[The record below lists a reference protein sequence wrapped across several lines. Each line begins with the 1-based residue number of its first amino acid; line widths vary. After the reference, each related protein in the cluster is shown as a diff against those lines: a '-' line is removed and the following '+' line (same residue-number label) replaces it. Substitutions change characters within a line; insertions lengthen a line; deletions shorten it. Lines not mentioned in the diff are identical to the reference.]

1 MLPVCS
7 FNLIEVI
14 YNTDKTPYK
23 AIGMINSQ
31 DQKLLMLLRQDARTS
46 ITDLARSLGVSR
58 STVQNRLARLE
69 KAGIIR
75 GYSVELGGEYLANQ
89 VEAHVSIKVIQK
101 LTARTNMALEDIS
114 QVVQLFSVSG
124 EYDLIAIVQAQS
136 LEELSKVLDDIGN
149 LEGVERTNS
158 AVVLETRFRR

>member
-1 MLPVCS
+1 
-7 FNLIEVI
+7 
-14 YNTDKTPYK
+14 
-23 AIGMINSQ
+23 MISSQ
-31 DQKLLMLLRQDARTS
+31 DQKLLMLLRHDARTS

-69 KAGIIR
+69 KSGIIR
-75 GYSVELGGEYLANQ
+75 GYSVELGGEYLANL
-89 VEAHVSIKVIQK
+89 VEAHVSIKVVQK
-101 LTARTNMALEDIS
+101 LTARTNVALEEIS

-124 EYDLIAIVQAQS
+124 EYDLIAIVRAQS

>member
-1 MLPVCS
+1 
-7 FNLIEVI
+7 
-14 YNTDKTPYK
+14 
-23 AIGMINSQ
+23 MINSQ
-31 DQKLLMLLRQDARTS
+31 DQKLLMLLRHDARAS

-75 GYSVELGGEYLANQ
+75 GYSVELGGEYLANL
-89 VEAHVSIKVIQK
+89 VEAHVSIKVVQK
-101 LTARTNMALEDIS
+101 LTARTNVALEEIS

-124 EYDLIAIVQAQS
+124 EYDLIAIVRAQS

>member
-1 MLPVCS
+1 
-7 FNLIEVI
+7 
-14 YNTDKTPYK
+14 
-23 AIGMINSQ
+23 MINSQ
-31 DQKLLMLLRQDARTS
+31 DQKLLILLRQDARTS
-46 ITDLARSLGVSR
+46 ITDLARTLGVSR

-101 LTARTNMALEDIS
+101 LTARTNMALEGIR

>member
-1 MLPVCS
+1 
-7 FNLIEVI
+7 
-14 YNTDKTPYK
+14 
-23 AIGMINSQ
+23 MISSQ
-31 DQKLLMLLRQDARTS
+31 DQKLLMLLRRDARAS

-58 STVQNRLARLE
+58 STVQNRLTRLE

-75 GYSVELGGEYLANQ
+75 GYSVELGGEYLANL
-89 VEAHVSIKVIQK
+89 VEAHVSIKVVQK
-101 LTARTNMALEDIS
+101 LTARTNVALEDIS

-124 EYDLIAIVQAQS
+124 EYDLIAIVRAQS
-136 LEELSKVLDDIGN
+136 LEELSQVLDDIGN